1 MLSDSDASLLI
12 TESKVTELGQPFT
25 GRMVLL
31 DAEWPQIS
39 GESRE
44 NPRVQID
51 QENLAYVI
59 YTSGSTGRPKG
70 VAICHRSAV
79 AFLSWAQEVFSGQ
92 ELKGVLASTSI
103 CFDLSVFEIFVPL
116 SCGGRVIVVENALDL
131 PGLSA
136 DSGITLVNTVP
147 SAITELLR
155 TNGVPETVRTV
166 NLAGE
171 ALQGSLVK
179 QIYRQSNVE
188 LVRNLYGPT
197 EDTTYSTYARMRKDE
212 ADGNVTIGSPIA
224 STRAYVLDDEMG
236 LAPVGVVGE
245 LYLGGNGLARGYLNR
260 PDLTAERFVP
270 DPFSA
275 TAGGRLYST
284 GDLVRYRV
292 DGQLDFLGR
301 RDHQVKIRG
310 FRIELGEIETAL
322 NDHEGVEDSLV
333 MARED
338 ASGNQSLVGYVVRAA
353 EAAVDGAELRR
364 GLRQSLPEY
373 MVPSSIMVLP
383 SWPLTANGKLDRKA
397 LPDSGMAD
405 RASAFVAPQNEMEKS
420 IATLWQD
427 LLHMEKVGI
436 FDNFFDLG
444 GHSLLAV
451 RVHAAL
457 RESTGQP
464 LLLTDLFKY
473 PTVAALAKRLTEG
486 ADQQKSG
493 IAKDDA
499 DLRKL
504 QLGKTRIEMRARR
517 ARAPQSIHEEL

>member
-1 MLSDSDASLLI
+1 
-12 TESKVTELGQPFT
+12 
-25 GRMVLL
+25 
-31 DAEWPQIS
+31 
-39 GESRE
+39 
-44 NPRVQID
+44 
-51 QENLAYVI
+51 
-59 YTSGSTGRPKG
+59 
-70 VAICHRSAV
+70 
-79 AFLSWAQEVFSGQ
+79 
-92 ELKGVLASTSI
+92 
-103 CFDLSVFEIFVPL
+103 
-116 SCGGRVIVVENALDL
+116 
-131 PGLSA
+131 
-136 DSGITLVNTVP
+136 
-147 SAITELLR
+147 
-155 TNGVPETVRTV
+155 
-166 NLAGE
+166 
-171 ALQGSLVK
+171 
-179 QIYRQSNVE
+179 
-188 LVRNLYGPT
+188 VRNLYGPT

-405 RASAFVAPQNEMEKS
+405 RTSAFVAPQNEMEKS

-427 LLHMEKVGI
+427 LLHVEKVGI

-457 RESTGQP
+457 RESTGQS

-486 ADQQKSG
+486 ADQQKPE
-493 IAKDDA
+493 IAKDDPE
-499 DLRKL
+499 LRKL

>member
-1 MLSDSDASLLI
+1 
-12 TESKVTELGQPFT
+12 
-25 GRMVLL
+25 
-31 DAEWPQIS
+31 
-39 GESRE
+39 
-44 NPRVQID
+44 
-51 QENLAYVI
+51 
-59 YTSGSTGRPKG
+59 
-70 VAICHRSAV
+70 
-79 AFLSWAQEVFSGQ
+79 
-92 ELKGVLASTSI
+92 
-103 CFDLSVFEIFVPL
+103 VFEIFVPL
-116 SCGGRVIVVENALDL
+116 SCGGKIILVENALEL
-131 PGLSA
+131 AGLSA
-136 DSGITLVNTVP
+136 ESGITLVNTVP

-155 TNGVPETVRTV
+155 TNSIPQTVRSV

-179 QIYRQSNVE
+179 QIYQQSNVE

-197 EDTTYSTYARMRKDE
+197 EDTTYSTYARMRRDE
-212 ADGNVTIGSPIA
+212 ADGNVNIGSPIA
-224 STRAYVLDDEMG
+224 NTQAYVLDNEME

-245 LYLGGNGLARGYLNR
+245 LYLGGDGLARGYLNQ
-260 PDLTAERFVP
+260 PELTAERFVP

-292 DGQLDFLGR
+292 DGQLEFLGR

-310 FRIELGEIETAL
+310 FRIELGEIEAAL
-322 NDHEGVEDSLV
+322 KNHEGVADSLV
-333 MARED
+333 MARKD
-338 ASGNQSLVGYVVRAA
+338 ASGSQSLMGYVVHSA
-353 EAAVDGAELRR
+353 EASVDGADLRR
-364 GLRQSLPEY
+364 SLRHSLPDY
-373 MVPSSIMVLP
+373 MVPSTIMVLP

-397 LPDSGMAD
+397 LPDSGMVG
-405 RASAFVAPQNEMEKS
+405 RESAFVAPQSETERS
-420 IATLWQD
+420 IAALWQD
-427 LLHMEKVGI
+427 LLHVEKVGI

-486 ADQQKSG
+486 ADQQKPEG
-493 IAKDDA
+493 AKDNA
-499 DLRKL
+499 ELRKL
-504 QLGKTRIEMRARR
+504 QLGKTRIEKRARR